1 MKLASKFAKILLSA
15 AALALAGTS
24 AFAATLTVGG
34 KNFSEQLILAEMTKQ
49 LLESKGHTVDKKDGM
64 GTKIVRAA
72 LRRSGPIRVAD
83 PELSQ
88 P

>member
-1 MKLASKFAKILLSA
+1 MIVVSA
-15 AALALAGTS
+15 TALT
-24 AFAATLTVGG
+24 FVTDAATDAV
-34 KNFSEQLILAEMTKQ
+34 
-49 LLESKGHTVDKKDGM
+49 
-64 GTKIVRAA
+64 KIVRAA